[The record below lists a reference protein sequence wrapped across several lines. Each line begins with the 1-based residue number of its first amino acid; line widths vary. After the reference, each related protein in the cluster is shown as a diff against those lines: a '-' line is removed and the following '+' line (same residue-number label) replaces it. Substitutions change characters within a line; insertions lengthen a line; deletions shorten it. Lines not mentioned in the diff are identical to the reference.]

1 MNYAQLD
8 LPIEDLEQISPE
20 IRTYLRPGDTQGF
33 LEALK
38 LSIEIPW
45 DKVTTTTLS
54 WYMEHEFGIKGTEE
68 KVSEYIATMQERDII
83 PSITVLDKKE
93 FHNVIAEI
101 QKKLAEI
108 NELLETL
115 KE

>member
-20 IRTYLRPGDTQGF
+20 IRTYLRSGDTQGF

-38 LSIEIPW
+38 FSIEIPW
-45 DKVTTTTLS
+45 DKVTTTLS
-54 WYMEHEFGIKGTEE
+54 QYMEHEFGIKGTEE